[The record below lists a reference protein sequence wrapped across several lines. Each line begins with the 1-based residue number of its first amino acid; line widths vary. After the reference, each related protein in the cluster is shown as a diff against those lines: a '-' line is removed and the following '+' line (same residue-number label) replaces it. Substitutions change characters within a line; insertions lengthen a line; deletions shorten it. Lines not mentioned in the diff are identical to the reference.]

1 MTAVVET
8 LTCSWFLQA
17 DADNGGT
24 VDFAEF
30 LKVVVGN
37 LVSI

>member
-1 MTAVVET
+1 MQHVQ
-8 LTCSWFLQA
+8 QA
-17 DADNGGT
+17 DMDGGGT